1 VNAPDTGHAS
11 YDELAVGYALS
22 ALEPDD
28 EQLFVDHL
36 RGCAACARAL
46 AEHTE
51 TLAHLAY
58 AADAETPPPALLEG
72 IRAGVAASGRAGAFP
87 APLSLDAARVRRS
100 GSQRWM
106 AGAVSAAAAVVVL
119 LAGVFVHGL
128 MTDRNSQQ
136 SLNDRL
142 AAAVRNLTGPHAQL
156 VQLKGDGGHG
166 TLILNG
172 QDASLVMAG
181 MPRNDTSR
189 SVYVLWEQTTFGDV
203 SAVGAFD
210 VRSDDVAVVN
220 LQLKQTASTVRAFMV
235 TKENGRVAPARTTQP
250 VLVAGEA

>member
-1 VNAPDTGHAS
+1 VTTPDTGHAS

-28 EQLFVDHL
+28 EQQFVAHL
-36 RGCAACARAL
+36 RGCAVCARAL

-58 AADAETPPPALLEG
+58 AAEAETPPPSVLEG

-87 APLSLDAARVRRS
+87 APLSLDAARQRRS
-100 GSQRWM
+100 RSTRLMTATLG
-106 AGAVSAAAAVVVL
+106 AAAAVALIVGL
-119 LAGVFVHGL
+119 VFVRGL
-128 MTDRNSQQ
+128 MADRDNQQ
-136 SLNDRL
+136 TVNDRL
-142 AAAVRNLTGPHAQL
+142 AAAVRSLTEPNARL
-156 VQLKGDGGHG
+156 IDLKGDGGHG

-172 QDASLVMAG
+172 QNVSLVMAG
-181 MPRNDTSR
+181 MPRNDTKN

-203 SAVGAFD
+203 SAVGVFD
-210 VRSDDVAVVN
+210 VKDDDLAVAT
-220 LQLKQTASTVRAFMV
+220 LQLKQDPTTVHAFMV
-235 TKENGRVAPARTTQP
+235 TKESGRVAPPRTTQP

>member
-1 VNAPDTGHAS
+1 VSTHDTGHAS

-28 EQLFVDHL
+28 EQQFVGHL
-36 RGCAACARAL
+36 RGCAVCARAL

-58 AADAETPPPALLEG
+58 AADAETPPPSVLDG

-87 APLSLDAARVRRS
+87 APLSLDAARDRRS
-100 GSQRWM
+100 RTQRLM
-106 AGAVSAAAAVVVL
+106 TASLGAAAALILIVSL
-119 LAGVFVHGL
+119 VFVRGL
-128 MTDRNSQQ
+128 MADRDTQQ
-136 SLNDRL
+136 SVNERL
-142 AAAVRNLTGPHAQL
+142 AAAVRNLTGPDARL
-156 VQLKGDGGHG
+156 IDLKGDGGHG

-172 QDASLVMAG
+172 QRVSLVMAG
-181 MPRNDTSR
+181 MPRNDTKS

-203 SAVGAFD
+203 SAVGVFD
-210 VRSDDVAVVN
+210 VKDEVAVAN
-220 LQLKQTASTVRAFMV
+220 LQLRLPADTVRTFMV
-235 TKENGRVAPARTTQP
+235 TQEKGRVAPPRTTQR

>member
-1 VNAPDTGHAS
+1 VSAPDTGHAS

-36 RGCAACARAL
+36 RGCAVCARAL

-58 AADAETPPPALLEG
+58 AADAEAPPPSLLEG

-100 GSQRWM
+100 GSPRWM
-106 AGAVSAAAAVVVL
+106 AGALSAAAAVVIL

-128 MTDRNSQQ
+128 MTDRDNQQ
-136 SLNDRL
+136 DVNGRL
-142 AAAVRNLTGPHAQL
+142 AAAVKHL
-156 VQLKGDGGHG
+156 VVPGARLIDLKGDSGHG
-166 TLILNG
+166 TLILSG
-172 QDASLVMAG
+172 QDVSLVMAG

-210 VRSDDVAVVN
+210 VKSDDVAVVN

-235 TKENGRVAPARTTQP
+235 TKENGRVAPARTNQP

>member
-1 VNAPDTGHAS
+1 VSTHDTGHAS

-28 EQLFVDHL
+28 EQQFVGHL
-36 RGCAACARAL
+36 RGCAVCARAL

-58 AADAETPPPALLEG
+58 AADAETPPPSVLDG

-87 APLSLDAARVRRS
+87 APLSLDAARDRRS
-100 GSQRWM
+100 RTQRLM
-106 AGAVSAAAAVVVL
+106 TASLGAAAALILIVSL
-119 LAGVFVHGL
+119 VFVRGL
-128 MTDRNSQQ
+128 MADRDTQQ
-136 SLNDRL
+136 SVNERL
-142 AAAVRNLTGPHAQL
+142 AAAVRNLTGPDARL
-156 VQLKGDGGHG
+156 IDLKGDGGHG

-172 QDASLVMAG
+172 QRVSLVMAG
-181 MPRNDTSR
+181 MPRNDTKS

-203 SAVGAFD
+203 SAVGVFD
-210 VRSDDVAVVN
+210 VKDEVAVAN
-220 LQLKQTASTVRAFMV
+220 LQLRQPADTVRTFMV
-235 TKENGRVAPARTTQP
+235 TQEKGRVAPPRTTQR

>member
-1 VNAPDTGHAS
+1 VSAHDTGHSS

-28 EQLFVDHL
+28 EQQFVDHL
-36 RGCAACARAL
+36 RGCAVCARSL

-58 AADAETPPPALLEG
+58 AAEAEAPPPSVLEG

-87 APLSLDAARVRRS
+87 APLSLDAARERRS
-100 GSQRWM
+100 ISTRLATATLG
-106 AGAVSAAAAVVVL
+106 AAAALVL
-119 LAGVFVHGL
+119 IVSLVFVRGL
-128 MTDRNSQQ
+128 MTDRDNQPGVNQ
-136 SLNDRL
+136 RL
-142 AAAVRNLTGPHAQL
+142 AATVANLSAPGARL
-156 VQLKGDGGHG
+156 IALKGDGGHG

-172 QDASLVMAG
+172 QRVSLVMAG
-181 MPRNDTSR
+181 MPRNDTER

-203 SAVGAFD
+203 SAVGVFD
-210 VRSDDVAVVN
+210 VKDDVAVAN
-220 LQLKQTASTVRAFMV
+220 LQLHQSPDTVRTFMV
-235 TKENGRVAPARTTQP
+235 TEEKGRVAPARTTQP